1 MPTPVPTESNELTE
15 KQRVFVSEYLRNGGN
30 GSAAAVAAG
39 YAAESAKV
47 TASRL
52 LRHPEVAARIAT
64 GKERQ
69 NGRVEG
75 MLGEDVIT
83 PERVLMEVARI
94 AYSDPL
100 HALNEDGT
108 PRTLKDIPEATR
120 RAISKIKVRVDGDGA
135 RIVEFGFWDKPK
147 GLELLGKRLKLFTER
162 VEHSGEGGEPFTVQV
177 LTYKEGEG
185 K

>member
-1 MPTPVPTESNELTE
+1 MPTSGPAEGGLTE
-15 KQRVFVSEYLRNGGN
+15 KQRIFVSEYLRNGGN

-39 YAAESAKV
+39 YAAESARV
-47 TASRL
+47 TASRM
-52 LRHPEVAARIAT
+52 LRHPEIASRIAA

-83 PERVLMEVARI
+83 PERVLTEVARI

-100 HALNEDGT
+100 HALAEDGT

-120 RAISKIKVRVDGDGA
+120 RAISKIKVRIDNEGA
-135 RIVEFGFWDKPK
+135 RIVEFAFWDKPK
-147 GLELLGKRLKLFTER
+147 GLEMLGKRLGLFR
-162 VEHSGEGGEPFTVQV
+162 DKVELTGEGGEPLQIVV
-177 LTYKEGEG
+177 NTYKDGEE